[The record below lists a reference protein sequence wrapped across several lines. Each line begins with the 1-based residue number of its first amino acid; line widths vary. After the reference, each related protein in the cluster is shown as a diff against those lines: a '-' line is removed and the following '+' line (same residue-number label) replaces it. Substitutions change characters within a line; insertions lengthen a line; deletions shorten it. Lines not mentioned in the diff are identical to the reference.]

1 MSDKIPEK
9 GSQGEAEVQQAPI
22 DHTKGEALEARQARR
37 RIVMGGVVMAPVIL
51 TLKSRPLF
59 AQNGQTPSAA
69 ASPTNQSHHP

>member
-9 GSQGEAEVQQAPI
+9 GSQGEAEVQQAPS

-59 AQNGQTPSAA
+59 AQNGQTSAA